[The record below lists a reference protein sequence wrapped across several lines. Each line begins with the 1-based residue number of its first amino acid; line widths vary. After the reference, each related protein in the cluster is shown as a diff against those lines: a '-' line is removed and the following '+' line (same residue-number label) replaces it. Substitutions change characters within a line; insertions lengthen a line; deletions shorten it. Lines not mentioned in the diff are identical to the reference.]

1 MGMFSPHL
9 TPWRN
14 LCSGFSTMGELLR
27 DGLQFLR
34 TISRSRAALSAEI
47 LFLRKQLAYYQDH
60 RIRPRRLRDASRLC
74 LLFWSRLFDWPAALV
89 VVKTST
95 FLRWHSKG
103 FKWYWR
109 WKSRGGRPPLPKEIR
124 QLIARMVRENVTWG
138 EERIADELSLKLGI
152 YVSPRTV
159 RKYWPQQPG
168 MGSGRRRTA
177 SQPWKTF
184 VRNHAQGIVACDF
197 LVVVTAR
204 FRILFVFVALE
215 IGSRRILH
223 CNVTAHPTAEWT
235 LQQLRDAIPSD
246 HPYQFLI
253 HDRDTIFSSE
263 LDAEVKDLLLF
274 HDEEVFSVNLDL
286 GAGVLAEQNAIA
298 FLYRQ
303 REQFAFVIGLALADR
318 DDFAFLRFVFSRI
331 GNDDA
336 TSSSANFFYS
346 PDQLPHDFTGRGP
359 ILINLDQTTS
369 CPTATIAIGVVT
381 TFSSFRSSDLS
392 QSI

>member
-9 TPWRN
+9 TPWRD

-95 FLRWHSKG
+95 FLRWHRKG

-138 EERIADELSLKLGI
+138 EERIADKLSLKLGI

-168 MGSGRRRTA
+168 TRSGRKRSA

-197 LVVVTAR
+197 LVAVTAR
-204 FRILFVFVALE
+204 FRILFVFVAME

-223 CNVTAHPTAEWT
+223 CNVTAHPTAQWT
-235 LQQLRDAIPSD
+235 LQQLREAIPSD

-263 LDAEVKDLLLF
+263 LDAEVKRTFGLRVLRTPIRAPQANAFCERLMGTVRRECLDFMIPLHERQLRGTLRSWVAHYNKGRPQGKRRVQRAFWRWGSFVMPRRRAAVCVRAASGACIDRSNRRLTQFFPFYRIDKFRRTAETCGF
-274 HDEEVFSVNLDL
+274 HW
-286 GAGVLAEQNAIA
+286 A
-298 FLYRQ
+298 
-303 REQFAFVIGLALADR
+303 
-318 DDFAFLRFVFSRI
+318 
-331 GNDDA
+331 
-336 TSSSANFFYS
+336 
-346 PDQLPHDFTGRGP
+346 
-359 ILINLDQTTS
+359 
-369 CPTATIAIGVVT
+369 
-381 TFSSFRSSDLS
+381 
-392 QSI
+392 

>member
-9 TPWRN
+9 TPWRD

-168 MGSGRRRTA
+168 TRSGHKRSA

-197 LVVVTAR
+197 LVAVTAR
-204 FRILFVFVALE
+204 FRILFVFVAME

-235 LQQLRDAIPSD
+235 LQQLRDAFRAIIP
-246 HPYQFLI
+246 I
-253 HDRDTIFSSE
+253 
-263 LDAEVKDLLLF
+263 
-274 HDEEVFSVNLDL
+274 
-286 GAGVLAEQNAIA
+286 
-298 FLYRQ
+298 
-303 REQFAFVIGLALADR
+303 
-318 DDFAFLRFVFSRI
+318 
-331 GNDDA
+331 
-336 TSSSANFFYS
+336 SSSSTISRYDLFVGV
-346 PDQLPHDFTGRGP
+346 GRGSEEH
-359 ILINLDQTTS
+359 LRT
-369 CPTATIAIGVVT
+369 
-381 TFSSFRSSDLS
+381 
-392 QSI
+392 

>member
-14 LCSGFSTMGELLR
+14 LCSAFSPMGELLR

-159 RKYWPQQPG
+159 RKYWPKDSG
-168 MGSGRRRTA
+168 DRGRRRTS
-177 SQPWKTF
+177 SQHWRAF
-184 VRNHAQGIVACDF
+184 VKNHAAGIVACDF
-197 LVVVTAR
+197 LVAVTVR
-204 FRILFVFVALE
+204 FRVLFVFVAME
-215 IGSRRILH
+215 VGSRRILH
-223 CNVTAHPTAEWT
+223 YNLTAHPTADWT
-235 LQQLRDAIPSD
+235 LQQLREAIPGG
-246 HPYQFLI
+246 HGYQFLI
-253 HDRDTIFSSE
+253 HDRDSIFSS
-263 LDAEVKDLLLF
+263 DL
-274 HDEEVFSVNLDL
+274 DEEVQRSFGLR
-286 GAGVLAEQNAIA
+286 VL
-298 FLYRQ
+298 
-303 REQFAFVIGLALADR
+303 
-318 DDFAFLRFVFSRI
+318 
-331 GNDDA
+331 
-336 TSSSANFFYS
+336 
-346 PDQLPHDFTGRGP
+346 
-359 ILINLDQTTS
+359 
-369 CPTATIAIGVVT
+369 
-381 TFSSFRSSDLS
+381 
-392 QSI
+392 